1 MPNYPDHKPTLCV
14 MLTGSI
20 ISCAALVFAAT
31 SANAQSLS
39 LNTGPEYSI
48 GDFRSD
54 VDIVPTEMTLSRH
67 EEAASTSQSTSKVR
81 LSDGGVLATD
91 GPNGANIALPANSL
105 ALGYRELENG
115 ASRAFVL
122 DNPIA
127 QIVSPLE
134 AIVTPTANEN
144 RNLST
149 GGIEYTLLD
158 EAFQEPEFV
167 YGSSVNSRWSRN
179 ASDTVG
185 LSGSLFSGGSFQTP
199 PNKQHAAAFS
209 HDYQDYSV
217 VDGEDM
223 YELTPLYFR
232 PLTEQ
237 LNLAVRTYIGYED
250 VSPGNSD
257 PIPYTGIGLTI
268 SRETW
273 VK

>member
-1 MPNYPDHKPTLCV
+1 MPNYPDHKPALCV
-14 MLTGSI
+14 MLTGSV

-48 GDFRSD
+48 GDFGSD
-54 VDIVPTEMTLSRH
+54 ADIVPTETTLSQH
-67 EEAASTSQSTSKVR
+67 EEAASTSQSTSNAR
-81 LSDGGVLATD
+81 LSDGGTLATAGPGRTEVASPAD
-91 GPNGANIALPANSL
+91 GL
-105 ALGYRELENG
+105 ALGSRELESV
-115 ASRAFVL
+115 ASRTFVL

-134 AIVTPTANEN
+134 AIVAPTANEN
-144 RNLST
+144 RNFST
-149 GGIEYTLLD
+149 GGVEYTLLD

-167 YGSSVNSRWSRN
+167 YGSSANSRWSRG
-179 ASDTVG
+179 ASDTVS

-199 PNKQHAAAFS
+199 PNEQHAAAFS
-209 HDYQDYSV
+209 HDYQYYSV

-273 VK
+273 AK